1 MFLLGLILPLC
12 YIPGIS
18 DLDILSGWIVL
29 SLALPWFFLRPLR
42 LGVAHYLGLMFL
54 GYATLS
60 LLWAPVWQQGIWDL
74 WQLALLAA
82 CFCLGDRDDLP
93 RLYKGLAIG
102 IGINTL
108 LAIGQHF
115 GWQPVHHN
123 NSDYPAGFFFNPDML
138 GESAALV
145 SIALYSVR
153 SYWPIALTLPAI
165 FLSGGRAAILS
176 IVVVILLEGW
186 KRSRVVTAL
195 LALAILTTAYL
206 DNHKTSSF
214 NERIA
219 LWSDTASGLTPFGHG
234 AGSFFMLYPK
244 YALRTDTMSTRP
256 EDPHNDYLGLIF
268 QYGIG
273 GLPLFLIFGMAL
285 FAEGSSRLVLLAF
298 GLIAFVSFPIRIP
311 IEGLVGM
318 VALGRLCRSSSV
330 DGWVSLRWRQ
340 ARDAWQRRTR
350 RDCLPLESLYPHNGW
365 LSGSRN
371 G

>member
-1 MFLLGLILPLC
+1 MDCAELGIALVLPSPTFPSWRSPLASWFGFLGL
-12 YIPGIS
+12 
-18 DLDILSGWIVL
+18 
-29 SLALPWFFLRPLR
+29 RHR
-42 LGVAHYLGLMFL
+42 
-54 GYATLS
+54 LS

-74 WQLALLAA
+74 WQLAILAA
-82 CFCLGDRDDLP
+82 CFCLGDLDDLP
-93 RLYKGLAIG
+93 KLYKGLAIG

-145 SIALYSVR
+145 SIALYSIR
-153 SYWPIALTLPAI
+153 SYWPIALTLPAV

-219 LWSDTASGLTPFGHG
+219 LWEDTASGLTSLWPRPRLLLH
-234 AGSFFMLYPK
+234 
-244 YALRTDTMSTRP
+244 ALPQIRP
-256 EDPHNDYLGLIF
+256 SHRHNVHS
-268 QYGIG
+268 
-273 GLPLFLIFGMAL
+273 P
-285 FAEGSSRLVLLAF
+285 
-298 GLIAFVSFPIRIP
+298 
-311 IEGLVGM
+311 
-318 VALGRLCRSSSV
+318 
-330 DGWVSLRWRQ
+330 
-340 ARDAWQRRTR
+340 
-350 RDCLPLESLYPHNGW
+350 
-365 LSGSRN
+365 
-371 G
+371 